1 MILIGTM
8 NWTSTTEKGEFSCPV
23 CESRQPYRRK
33 SVRPFLTLY
42 FIPVLP
48 LGGLQEYVS
57 CGKCKQSFETS
68 LLSNSLNQPAGAN
81 IAPSAQAAQASAGS
95 FEMDLLRSIALIMV
109 DDGNVTENEIRI
121 ARRLFE
127 NMTESNL
134 TREQLGRACAEV
146 QALRLSTT
154 SFLSV
159 CSSRLDHNQKMLIA
173 QAMFGVAGADG
184 VITPTR
190 LASLTNAQQLLG
202 LQPADFQ
209 MAVNSASQWIT

>member
-8 NWTSTTEKGEFSCPV
+8 NWTSTREKGEFSCPV
-23 CESRQPYRRK
+23 CQSKQAYRRK
-33 SVRPFLTLY
+33 AVRPFLTLY

-48 LGGLQEYVS
+48 IGSPQEFVL

-68 LLSNSLNQPAGAN
+68 VLAHSLNHRASVNQGLSGQSTEV
-81 IAPSAQAAQASAGS
+81 IAES
-95 FEMDLLRSIALIMV
+95 FERVLLRCIALIMV
-109 DDGNVTENEIRI
+109 DDGNVTENEIRL

-146 QALRLSTT
+146 QALQLSTT
-154 SFLSV
+154 SYLSV
-159 CSSRLDHNQKMLIA
+159 CGPRLDQNQKMLII

-190 LASLTNAQQLLG
+190 LASLTKAQQLLG

-209 MAVNSASQWIT
+209 MAVNSAAQWVS